1 MSLDFSPTLEGNKM
15 PVLVF
20 GLHPG
25 GFMVS
30 WNLDLAPA
38 VKVLLWID
46 AKFLLLKVGHQEE
59 HLILYLADITL
70 TSVLFLFVFRNCS
83 LLSVWNF
90 LFLIILYILF
100 YKSV

>member
-20 GLHPG
+20 GLQPG

-30 WNLDLAPA
+30 RNLDLASA
-38 VKVLLWID
+38 VKLLLWID
-46 AKFLLLKVGHQEE
+46 AKFLLLKVEYQEE

-70 TSVLFLFVFRNCS
+70 TSVLFLSVFHNCS

-90 LFLIILYILF
+90 LFLVILYILSLF
-100 YKSV
+100 Y